1 MYVVYTTK
9 PIPHLR
15 GVYYIYVP
23 KKFSRRIE
31 RNKRYIII
39 ITDDINAVKNVVAG
53 RFNKC
58 VGDLMEYARKEW
70 GVRASVLVAD
80 SILQHSNLEEL
91 KKLVVSRIERLKN
104 GNAKREALEFIAQCF
119 NNNI

>member
-1 MYVVYTTK
+1 MYAVYTTK
-9 PIPHLR
+9 PIPHMR

-31 RNKRYIII
+31 RGKRYIIMV
-39 ITDDINAVKNVVAG
+39 TDDLNAVKNVVAG

-58 VGDLMEYARKEW
+58 VGDLVEYTNKKW

-91 KKLVVSRIERLKN
+91 KKVVVSRIERLKDDD
-104 GNAKREALEFIAQCF
+104 GKREALEFIAHCF
-119 NNNI
+119 NIQG